1 MQGARLRSR
10 FFLAEPGVPS
20 GEEAYGL
27 EAGAGRLAVR
37 LLLLL
42 PAGGVRCRVVS
53 LKLRPSAFNGE
64 GCVLWTR

>member
-1 MQGARLRSR
+1 M
-10 FFLAEPGVPS
+10 PS